1 MKTNKK
7 STKSTKVEKVQ
18 NSVNEAPAK
27 VENKVQN
34 SVNEALTKV
43 HYMPA
48 ERLNGVKTIC
58 LSLEESTVTNF
69 SAKLHNCKGFEN
81 INVTKCVRCAKSG
94 QFAGWVLYQLNGD
107 ESKWYA
113 TKHFTQDV
121 ADFVKEKETR
131 TEETQKTRKKYR
143 TVEDF
148 DNAIAELQAKK
159 AAMIAEANKKDALLK
174 LQNLDAETL
183 QKLLKNIK

>member
-18 NSVNEAPAK
+18 SAVNEAPAK
-27 VENKVQN
+27 VENNVQN

-48 ERLNGVKTIC
+48 ERLKNVKVSK
-58 LSLEESTVTNF
+58 LSLDDATVANF
-69 SAKLHNCKGFEN
+69 AAKLHNCKGFESV
-81 INVTKCVRCAKSG
+81 NVTKCVRCAKG
-94 QFAGWVLYQLNGD
+94 GKFAGWVLYRLDGD

-121 ADFVKEKETR
+121 EDFKKEKETR
-131 TEETQKTRKKYR
+131 TEDAQKTRKKYS
-143 TVEDF
+143 TVADI

-159 AAMIAEANKKDALLK
+159 AAMIADAQKKDALAK
-174 LQNLDAETL
+174 LQSLDSETL

>member
-7 STKSTKVEKVQ
+7 STKST
-18 NSVNEAPAK
+18 K

-48 ERLNGVKTIC
+48 ERLKGVKVSE
-58 LSLEESTVTNF
+58 LALEEPTVANF
-69 SAKLHNCKGFEN
+69 AAKLHNCKGFESV
-81 INVTKCVRCAKSG
+81 NVTKCVRCAKNG

-113 TKHFTQDV
+113 TKHFTSDV
-121 ADFVKEKETR
+121 ADFAREKETR
-131 TEETQKTRKKYR
+131 TEDAQKTRKKYR

-148 DNAIAELQAKK
+148 DNAIAELQERK
-159 AAMIAEANKKDALLK
+159 AAM
-174 LQNLDAETL
+174 
-183 QKLLKNIK
+183 

>member
-34 SVNEALTKV
+34 SVNEALAKV
-43 HYMPA
+43 HCMPA
-48 ERLNGVKTIC
+48 ERLKGVKVSE
-58 LSLEESTVTNF
+58 LALEEPTVANF
-69 SAKLHNCKGFEN
+69 AAKLHNCKGFEN
-81 INVTKCVRCAKSG
+81 INVTKCVRCAKNG
-94 QFAGWVLYQLNGD
+94 QFAGWVLYQLDGD

-121 ADFVKEKETR
+121 EDFVKEKETR
-131 TEETQKTRKKYR
+131 TEDAQKTRRKYR

-148 DNAIAELQAKK
+148 DNAIAELQERK
-159 AAMIAEANKKDALLK
+159 AAMIAEEQKRDALSK
-174 LQNLDAETL
+174 LQSLDAETL
-183 QKLLKNIK
+183 QRLLKNVK

>member
-69 SAKLHNCKGFEN
+69 KAKLRNCKGFEN

-113 TKHFTQDV
+113 TKHFTKDV

-131 TEETQKTRKKYR
+131 TEDAQKTRKKYR
-143 TVEDF
+143 TVEDVE
-148 DNAIAELQAKK
+148 NAIAELQAKK
-159 AAMIAEANKKDALLK
+159 AAMIAEEQKKDALAK

>member
-18 NSVNEAPAK
+18 NYGNEAPEK

-34 SVNEALTKV
+34 SVNEALAKV
-43 HYMPA
+43 HCMPA
-48 ERLNGVKTIC
+48 ERLKGVKVSE
-58 LSLEESTVTNF
+58 LALEEPTVANF
-69 SAKLHNCKGFEN
+69 AAKLQNCKGFESV
-81 INVTKCVRCAKSG
+81 NVTKCEKKKKNG

-113 TKHFTQDV
+113 TKHFTSDV
-121 ADFVKEKETR
+121 ADFAREKETR
-131 TEETQKTRKKYR
+131 TEDAQKTRKKYR
-143 TVEDF
+143 TVEDI
-148 DNAIAELQAKK
+148 DNAIAELQEKK
-159 AAMIAEANKKDALLK
+159 AAMIADAQKKDALLK

-183 QKLLKNIK
+183 QKL